1 MVQLINND
9 FSKVFVVL
17 CSACTKSSS

>member
-17 CSACTKSSS
+17 CSAFI